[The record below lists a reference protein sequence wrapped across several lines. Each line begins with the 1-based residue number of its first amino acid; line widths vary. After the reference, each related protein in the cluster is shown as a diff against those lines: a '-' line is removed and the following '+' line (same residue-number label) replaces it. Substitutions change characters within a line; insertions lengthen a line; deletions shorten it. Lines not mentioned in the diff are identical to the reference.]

1 MLLDLTNGIC
11 ENPDYKAWKF
21 PGGEIHFQLKIR
33 IVEDIIIKANLKSSD
48 DIMFLLLIVD
58 TIKKDNNCVKINL
71 FIPYMAYQQA
81 DRNFGVGECFS
92 LKTMCNLINSMELNK
107 VSIFAPHSDVT
118 SGLLNNCEVIDNSD
132 FIYKVLQFLHND
144 LGIIKE
150 HMTDKIDDLIILSP
164 DAGAFKLVFKLCK
177 KLGFKGQIEC
187 CSKSRDDGKIT
198 SKVPIF
204 DENKTV
210 LIIDDIILGGR
221 TFLAIKK
228 QIKNKCYLAVSHG
241 ILNNGGYSDPVEDL
255 LSEFEM
261 IFTTDSR
268 CNIQDNDRVKIFKL

>member
-1 MLLDLTNGIC
+1 MVLDLTKGIC
-11 ENPDYKAWKF
+11 ETEEYKAWKF
-21 PGGEIHFQLKIR
+21 PGGEIHFQFKFE
-33 IVEDIIIKANLKSSD
+33 VNEDITIKANLKSSD
-48 DIMFLLLIVD
+48 DIIFLLLVVD
-58 TIKKDNNCVKINL
+58 TIKKDNNRVKIDL

-81 DRNFGVGECFS
+81 DINFGVGECFS
-92 LKTMCNLINSMELNK
+92 LKTMCNLINSMGLNK
-107 VSIFAPHSDVT
+107 VSIFSPHSNVT
-118 SGLLNNCEVIDNSD
+118 SGLLDNCEVIDNSD
-132 FIYKVLQFLHND
+132 FILKVLQFLHND
-144 LGIIKE
+144 LGVIKE

-187 CSKSRDDGKIT
+187 CSKSRDDGEIT

-204 DENKTV
+204 NENKTV
-210 LIIDDIILGGR
+210 LIIDDIALGGR

-228 QIKNKCYLAVSHG
+228 QIKNKCYLAISHG
-241 ILNNGGYSDPVEDL
+241 VLNNGGYSDPVEDL

-268 CNIQDNDRVKIFKL
+268 CNIENDRVKIFKL